1 LVLAKQSLSIIFE
14 ARRYSD
20 YGRNCFSD
28 TGLRLNPS
36 VHCAFGTDKLLNGSV
51 RISKHKMFFSPL
63 SLQTDKRSGTWRC
76 SRSGDFLRD
85 TTAETNRSIEISRVC
100 ICQPESQRSPIAVFF
115 FRSRLRV
122 QSLAELLIMAFDF
135 QAFDG
140 SMISASIGTCAGSSP
155 GIPAWRGLA
164 GHVVFGAF
172 GGKRCSTFQLS
183 FAYLCL
189 PGEFKA

>member
-1 LVLAKQSLSIIFE
+1 MGLFGFLNIKYFFPHSPFRLII
-14 ARRYSD
+14 
-20 YGRNCFSD
+20 
-28 TGLRLNPS
+28 
-36 VHCAFGTDKLLNGSV
+36 
-51 RISKHKMFFSPL
+51 
-63 SLQTDKRSGTWRC
+63 RSAIWRC
-76 SRSGDFLRD
+76 SRSGNFLRD

-183 FAYLCL
+183 FACLCL